1 MNKILNIHFLYVG
14 EPGDG
19 TDMFLKVFMNHLV
32 NFAQKLSFPINQH
45 FVVMFLCKSQ
55 LYLAV
60 DIESA
65 DSKEPIQDSKE
76 PIPAKKWNFPLVATL
91 ERIWA
96 GKVIQTGWSTI
107 LYPFIV
113 NSQVSTDLA
122 ISNVSAHQGVFTKT
136 RSNYLRVR
144 NYI

>member
-1 MNKILNIHFLYVG
+1 MDKILIVHLLYIG
-14 EPGDG
+14 ETGAE

-60 DIESA
+60 DIESG

-76 PIPAKKWNFPLVATL
+76 PIPAKK
-91 ERIWA
+91 
-96 GKVIQTGWSTI
+96 
-107 LYPFIV
+107 
-113 NSQVSTDLA
+113 
-122 ISNVSAHQGVFTKT
+122 
-136 RSNYLRVR
+136 
-144 NYI
+144 

>member
-32 NFAQKLSFPINQH
+32 NFTRKLLFPINQH

-76 PIPAKKWNFPLVATL
+76 PIPAKK
-91 ERIWA
+91 
-96 GKVIQTGWSTI
+96 
-107 LYPFIV
+107 
-113 NSQVSTDLA
+113 
-122 ISNVSAHQGVFTKT
+122 
-136 RSNYLRVR
+136 
-144 NYI
+144 